1 MPSNYN
7 KTTIMTLGSRH
18 NICKSEKININID
31 NHQIDTVSSHKLLGV
46 YIDETLCWN
55 PHIDYLCSVIT
66 SRITLLKQLSF
77 YGPENIQKLFIR
89 ATYGSNS
96 WGSTSITNIERIN
109 KLQKRAA
116 RIILKAYF
124 TSPLADMFQ
133 RLGWMSVKH
142 RIDYNKSVMTYK
154 ALHNLTPSYISDL
167 LTPKAQINNRTL
179 RSSEDGS
186 LAQPKAR
193 TAFFTGAFT
202 FSAPKLWNSLPT
214 AVKLAP
220 FLNAFKRAAKEVF

>member
-1 MPSNYN
+1 
-7 KTTIMTLGSRH
+7 MTLGSRY
-18 NICKSEKININID
+18 NICKSGKININID
-31 NHQIDTVSSHKLLGV
+31 NHRIDTVSSHKLLGV
-46 YIDETLCWN
+46 YIDETQSWN

-66 SRITLLKQLSF
+66 SRITHLKQLSF
-77 YGPENIQKLFIR
+77 YVPENIQKLFYQSHILSLID
-89 ATYGSNS
+89 YGFNS
-96 WGSTSITNIERIN
+96 WGSTSVTKFERIN

-116 RIILKAYF
+116 RIILKADF
-124 TSPLADMFQ
+124 TTPLADMFQ
-133 RLGWMSVKH
+133 RLGWMSVKR

-193 TAFFTGAFT
+193 TAFYTGSFT
-202 FSAPKLWNSLPT
+202 FSTPKLLSILPT

-220 FLNAFKRAAKEVF
+220 FLNAFKRAAKESSE